1 MQYTKPEIKKIEVT
15 VKVNA
20 DASNRLFIHE
30 TLLQL
35 EQILKK
41 LLNSI

>member
-20 DASNRLFIHE
+20 DASNRSSCEGGHCVK
-30 TLLQL
+30 T
-35 EQILKK
+35 KYGCDK
-41 LLNSI
+41 